1 VTEMLSDRYSNAA
14 HIAES
19 SLARRIEPIPAS
31 KADNLD
37 VAETAVAHAGRRR
50 EWWTCAD
57 VGLRRG
63 RSRAMIH

>member
-19 SLARRIEPIPAS
+19 SLARRIEPTPAS

-50 EWWTCAD
+50 EWWMCAD

-63 RSRAMIH
+63 RSRAMIL